1 MWVIILPM
9 NTVFWYRCVHLIS
22 YNQSNGA
29 ENETD
34 ETTLT
39 LSSNLTL
46 VFTDVQADT
55 NALQV
60 LFRLFVKVR
69 KVGEIT
75 WLLRETSAFILEAPI
90 PFQVVP
96 LSFQTQHL
104 MRFFFFF

>member
-1 MWVIILPM
+1 M
-9 NTVFWYRCVHLIS
+9 
-22 YNQSNGA
+22 
-29 ENETD
+29 
-34 ETTLT
+34 
-39 LSSNLTL
+39 L

-60 LFRLFVKVR
+60 LLRLFVKVR